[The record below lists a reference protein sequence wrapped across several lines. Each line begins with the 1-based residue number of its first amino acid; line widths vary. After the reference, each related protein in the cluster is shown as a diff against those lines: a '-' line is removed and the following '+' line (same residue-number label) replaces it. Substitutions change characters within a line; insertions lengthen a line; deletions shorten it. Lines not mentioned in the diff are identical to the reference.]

1 MTLRE
6 VAGAAPTPLRLLSLF
21 LLPNAAVAAA
31 VAAVAD
37 GNAGEA
43 PERALVVAKAGESH
57 NGPHCSKLAAFPLL
71 PFR

>member
-21 LLPNAAVAAA
+21 LLPNAVVAAVAAAVAA

-43 PERALVVAKAGESH
+43 PEGALVVAKAKG
-57 NGPHCSKLAAFPLL
+57 
-71 PFR
+71 